1 MIRAL
6 IASLGAASIIGCGQ
20 PAATPEAQADKGD
33 PLQVSANTDL
43 LARLSVADVRHAEVR
58 ETLRIPGRV
67 EVDEQRVTRVGA
79 PVTGRVTEIDATV
92 GQVVKRGEVLAT
104 LYSTELTG
112 AQLGFL
118 KAYSQKLLAER
129 AASRA
134 KQLLDAEIIG
144 RAELERRQA
153 ELVQANAEVSAAR
166 GQLKVLGM
174 SEAAA
179 MKLATSGTVDSLSHT
194 VSNIDGTIIER
205 KVTQGQV
212 VQPADTMFIV
222 ADLSQLW
229 LVADVPEQS
238 VGAVRVGEG
247 VTAEIPALPG
257 LEIDGTLSFVGV
269 AVNPETRTVR
279 VRMDLPNPE
288 RIYKPAMLASL
299 LLKGKP
305 QRRQVVPA
313 ASVVREEN
321 KDYVFVQTGSDAF
334 RLREVAVG
342 PETDGLRP
350 LIRGVRE
357 GEKIVV
363 DGAFHLNNER
373 KRRLLQGS

>member
-1 MIRAL
+1 MTRAIVAWL
-6 IASLGAASIIGCGQ
+6 ALALLAGCGQ
-20 PAATPEAQADKGD
+20 PAATPGAEAEKGD
-33 PLQVSANTDL
+33 PFVVSASAEL
-43 LARLSVADVRHAEVR
+43 LARLSVGDVGNAEVR

-92 GQVVKRGEVLAT
+92 GQVVKRGQVLAT

-129 AASRA
+129 AAVRA
-134 KQLLDAEIIG
+134 KQLLDAEVIG
-144 RAELERRQA
+144 QAELERRQA
-153 ELVQANAEVSAAR
+153 ELVQANAEFSAAR

-179 MKLATSGTVDSLSHT
+179 MKLATSGAVDSLSHT

-212 VQPADTMFIV
+212 VQPADTMFVV
-222 ADLSQLW
+222 ADLSRLW

-238 VGAVRVGEG
+238 AGMVRVGEA
-247 VTAEIPALPG
+247 VSAEIPALPG
-257 LEIDGTLSFVGV
+257 LEIEGTLTFVGV
-269 AVNPETRTVR
+269 TVNPETRTVR
-279 VRMDLPNPE
+279 VRMDLPNPDLVF
-288 RIYKPAMLASL
+288 KPAMLASL

-305 QRRQVVPA
+305 QERDIVPA
-313 ASVVREEN
+313 ASVVREDN
-321 KDYVFVQTGSDAF
+321 KDYVFVQTGADSF
-334 RLREVAVG
+334 RLREVSVG
-342 PETDGLRP
+342 PETYGQRP
-350 LIRGVRE
+350 LLRGVRE